1 MVIDHS
7 AEPGTGLRNT
17 EDLHRIDA
25 ATVRSEVTAA
35 GFIFEGE
42 SKVLRR
48 PADNRKTNVYDPS
61 IRGKTDQFVY
71 KFRKPSTA
79 R

>member
-1 MVIDHS
+1 MPDNDAAGGS
-7 AEPGTGLRNT
+7 GLRDA
-17 EDLHRIDA
+17 DLPIRCA
-25 ATVRSEVTAA
+25 PAVVKAEVTAA

-42 SKVLRR
+42 TRVLRN
-48 PADNRKTNVYDPS
+48 PADPRVANVYDAG

-71 KFRKPSTA
+71 KFRKPA